1 MKIIQ
6 KSFKLD
12 KQQYYQ
18 KHIEII
24 NTFLPIQ
31 LTEKEIEI
39 LSHFLSL
46 EKNII
51 EEDVFNS
58 FARKI
63 VKGKLN
69 LSAGGLGNHLKS
81 MIEKGFLDRNEIT
94 NRIYIKGF
102 LIPEENTQ
110 GYQIK
115 ISKQDANK

>member
-6 KSFKLD
+6 KSFKLN
-12 KQQYYQ
+12 KQQYHQ

-24 NTFLPIQ
+24 NTFLPVQ

-46 EKNII
+46 DKNII

-58 FARKI
+58 FARNI
-63 VKGKLN
+63 VKKKLN
-69 LSAGGLGNHLKS
+69 LSSGGLGNHLKS
-81 MIEKGFLDRNEIT
+81 MIDKGFIERNENT
-94 NRIYIKGF
+94 GRIKICSF
-102 LIPEENTQ
+102 LIPEENMQ

-115 ISKQDANK
+115 IVNDNK